1 MRNNAAAGDGLAC
14 DGSPPGDRQSHSRA
28 CSEYPGGVLAV
39 VPQPVTVRVP
49 AKVNLHL
56 AVGDLRWDGYHEL
69 VSVFQALSVIDE
81 VTVAA
86 TDAPGVQVYGEGA
99 GAVPTDRRNLAWRAV
114 LALAEHAGRKPEV
127 RVVLRK
133 SIPVAGGMA
142 GGSAD
147 AAGALVGL
155 AALWRLDISREEL
168 AGLAAG
174 LGSDVPFALH
184 GGTALG
190 TGRGESLVPVLA
202 RHTFHWVIA
211 LDRRGLSTADVY
223 RELDR
228 LRAQGSPPQG
238 SSLPGSSLPG
248 SSLPGPSLPRLGGV
262 EPLLE
267 ALASGDPRQL
277 ALLLGNDL
285 QAAAVSLRPG
295 LRRTLRAG
303 VEAGAQAGMVSGSG
317 PTCAFLCIDADAAV
331 RVAAELAGAGVC
343 RTVRV
348 ASGPVPGAR
357 VVEEPRPV
365 PPPEPLAHA

>member
-1 MRNNAAAGDGLAC
+1 MRAIALIATHGLSTEA
-14 DGSPPGDRQSHSRA
+14 P
-28 CSEYPGGVLAV
+28 YPG
-39 VPQPVTVRVP
+39 
-49 AKVNLHL
+49 
-56 AVGDLRWDGYHEL
+56 
-69 VSVFQALSVIDE
+69 
-81 VTVAA
+81 
-86 TDAPGVQVYGEGA
+86 
-99 GAVPTDRRNLAWRAV
+99 AV
-114 LALAEHAGRKPEV
+114 LALAEHAGRRPAV
-127 RVVLRK
+127 RVALRK

-147 AAGALVGL
+147 AAGTLVALAG
-155 AALWRLDISREEL
+155 LWRLDISRDEL

-190 TGRGESLVPVLA
+190 TGRGESLVPVLT
-202 RHTFHWVIA
+202 RHTFHWVVA
-211 LDRRGLSTADVY
+211 LDHGGLSTSDVY

-238 SSLPGSSLPG
+238 SSLQ
-248 SSLPGPSLPRLGGV
+248 GPPLQRLRDV

-267 ALASGDPRQL
+267 ALASGNPRQL

-285 QAAAVSLRPG
+285 QAASVSLRPA

-303 VEAGAQAGMVSGSG
+303 VDAGALAGMVSGSG
-317 PTCAFLCIDADAAV
+317 PTCAFLCVDADAAV

-357 VVEEPRPV
+357 VVDDPRPV

>member
-1 MRNNAAAGDGLAC
+1 
-14 DGSPPGDRQSHSRA
+14 
-28 CSEYPGGVLAV
+28 VLAV
-39 VPQPVTVRVP
+39 VPEPVTVRVP

-56 AVGDLRWDGYHEL
+56 AVGNLRADGYHEL
-69 VSVFQALSVIDE
+69 ISVFQALSLTDE

-86 TDAPGVQVYGEGA
+86 TDEPGVQVYGEGA
-99 GAVPTDRRNLAWRAV
+99 GTVPTDERNLAWRAV
-114 LALAEHAGRKPEV
+114 LLLAEHAGRPPTV
-127 RVVLRK
+127 RVVLHK
-133 SIPVAGGMA
+133 AIPVAGGMA

-147 AAGALVGL
+147 AAGTLMAL
-155 AALWRLDISREEL
+155 AALWRLDLSREEL
-168 AGLAAG
+168 TGLAAR

-211 LDRRGLSTADVY
+211 LDHHGLSTADVY

-228 LRAQGSPPQG
+228 LRAQGSPQQ
-238 SSLPGSSLPG
+238 
-248 SSLPGPSLPRLGGV
+248 RLGDA

-267 ALASGDPRQL
+267 ALTSGDPRRL

-285 QAAAVSLRPG
+285 QAAAVSLRPT

-303 VEAGAQAGMVSGSG
+303 VDAGALAGIVSGSG
-317 PTCAFLCIDADAAV
+317 PTCAFLCTNADAAV
-331 RVAAELAGAGVC
+331 RVAAELAGVGVC

-348 ASGPVPGAR
+348 ASGPVHGAR
-357 VVEEPRPV
+357 IVDDPRPV
-365 PPPEPLAHA
+365 PPPEPLARA